1 MCIRDRVILG
11 PTGVGKS
18 DLAFAVADHFKT
30 EIISADSR
38 QFYRE
43 MLIGTAVPPDH
54 LLKSIKHH
62 FIRFISVE
70 EYFSASLFERAVL
83 NLLDN
88 LFTSNNIAVMTGG
101 SGLYIDAVCNGIDDI
116 PDIDPEEREKYNSLY
131 SDEGIESL
139 RKELKLTDPEYYSKV
154 DLRNHNRIIRAL
166 EIYATTGKK
175 YSEFLTNKKVER
187 NFGIIKI
194 GLRRERDDL
203 YSRINSR
210 VDEMMAAGLEDEAR
224 ALAGF
229 RHLNPLKSVGYTE
242 LFDFF
247 EGKTTKEKAV
257 ELIKRNSRR
266 YAKRQ
271 MTWWNRDSEICWFHP
286 DQVNEIINYIEGK
299 IEI

>member
-1 MCIRDRVILG
+1 MNNFLPVILG

-18 DLAFAVADHFKT
+18 DLAFAVAEHFKT

-38 QFYRE
+38 QFYRQ

-54 LLKSIKHH
+54 LLNCIKHH

-83 NLLDN
+83 SLLDI
-88 LFTSNNIAVMTGG
+88 LFTNNNIAVMTGG

-116 PDIDPEEREKYNSLY
+116 PDIDPAEREKYNKKY

-154 DLRNHNRIIRAL
+154 DLRNHKRIIRAL
-166 EIYATTGKK
+166 EIYGTTGKK
-175 YSEFLTNKKVER
+175 YSEFLTNKKVVR

-271 MTWWNRDSEICWFHP
+271 ITWWNRDSEIRWFHP
-286 DQVNEIINYIEGK
+286 DQVNEVIKYIEGK
-299 IEI
+299 MEG